1 MDGEQISWGDA
12 EWSRIRAVVH
22 DEALRSRVAA
32 SFLPLYGPLP
42 QGLESVPVNKMKV
55 VEGLGGPDRLEVDDY
70 TTERLVSVSVNVHLK
85 NHMLADPDLTVAIDL
100 FRRAANIVAR
110 VEDAVIFKGMPLPP
124 SPPEED
130 EEAEGKSLP
139 DVYRVSGPTSHPGLL
154 ASARRHAVATY
165 HKEDDKRGQAVF
177 DAIVKAVLKAEA
189 QGFHR
194 PFALVLGHALFTD
207 LNRPIPHSMVLPRDA
222 VPPFTEGPLLRS
234 SELPPESGL
243 LISLQGNAVEIVV
256 PSDISVRYLQADLDG
271 GHVFR
276 VSQRFLLRVKDK
288 GAIVA
293 IERKPSIPEKK

>member
-42 QGLESVPVNKMKV
+42 QGLESVPLNTMV
-55 VEGLGGPDRLEVDDY
+55 VPDGAGRLEVDDY
-70 TTERLVSVSVNVHLK
+70 TTQRLVSVSVNVHLK
-85 NHMLADPDLTVAIDL
+85 NHMLADPDLTVATDL

-110 VEDAVIFKGMPLPP
+110 VEDAVIFKGKPLPP
-124 SPPEED
+124 PED
-130 EEAEGKSLP
+130 KKAAGSLP
-139 DVYRVSGPTSHPGLL
+139 EVYRISGPDTHHGLL
-154 ASARRHAVATY
+154 AAAGDRVPATY
-165 HKEDDKRGQAVF
+165 YKEDDKRGQAVF
-177 DAIVKAVLKAEA
+177 DAIVEAVLKAEA

-293 IERKPSIPEKK
+293 IERTSPPKPPIPEAK

>member
-42 QGLESVPVNKMKV
+42 QGLESVPSNEMKV
-55 VEGLGGPDRLEVDDY
+55 VDGLSGPDRLEVDDY
-70 TTERLVSVSVNVHLK
+70 TTNRLVSVSVNVHLK

-110 VEDAVIFKGMPLPP
+110 VEDAVIFNGVSQEGQINSVNNLPN
-124 SPPEED
+124 
-130 EEAEGKSLP
+130 
-139 DVYRVSGPTSHPGLL
+139 VYRVTGPKTYPGLL
-154 ASARRHAVATY
+154 ADENGHATCENPVSQI
-165 HKEDDKRGQAVF
+165 ERGPAVF
-177 DAIVKAVLKAEA
+177 DAIVQAILVAESK
-189 QGFHR
+189 GFHR
-194 PFALVLGHALFTD
+194 PYALVLGHGLFTD
-207 LNRPIPHSMVLPRDA
+207 LNRPIPQSMVLPRDA

-234 SELPPESGL
+234 SELPAETGL

-256 PSDISVRYLQADLDG
+256 PTDISVRYLQADLDG

-276 VSQRFLLRVKDK
+276 VSQRFLLRVKDRD
-288 GAIVA
+288 AIVT
-293 IERKPSIPEKK
+293 IERTGPAKPTNPPKA

>member
-1 MDGEQISWGDA
+1 MAGEISWGEA

-42 QGLESVPVNKMKV
+42 PDTVSVPSNTIRSV
-55 VEGLGGPDRLEVDDY
+55 GGDGGPARLEVDDV
-70 TTERLVSVSVNVHLK
+70 TTHQLVSVSVNVHLK
-85 NHMLADPDLTVAIDL
+85 NHMLADLELTVATDL

-110 VEDAVIFKGMPLPP
+110 VEDAVIFKGVPLPP
-124 SPPEED
+124 DSDQTPDSP
-130 EEAEGKSLP
+130 KSLP
-139 DVYRVSGPTSHPGLL
+139 PVYRVSGPGQYPGLL
-154 ASARRHAVATY
+154 GVAGNQSEAKH

-177 DAIVKAVLKAEA
+177 DSIVNAVLLAESR
-189 QGFHR
+189 GFHR

-234 SELPPESGL
+234 SELPEEKGL

-256 PSDISVRYLQADLDG
+256 PADISVRYLQADLDG

-276 VSQRFLLRVKDK
+276 VSQRFLLRVKDP
-288 GAIVA
+288 GAVVA
-293 IERKPSIPEKK
+293 IHRNKA